1 MSIGPVCRDR
11 GMSVAWVAGSV
22 RANAMTRRRLGWVAT
37 RALAGCSSAELAVAQ
52 LADSPYGHD
61 VRVGQSLAEAQR
73 AVVASVLWNLRVLS
87 GWQPRD
93 GVVMLRALLGAVE
106 AANVG
111 DHLRRLSGARV
122 PPPFQLGGLATAWP
136 RLAAT
141 TSVADLRRALAASPW
156 GDPGGDTPREIALTM
171 RLTLADRIIREVPVA
186 GAWAAGSAA
195 LLLAREAIVEHREL
209 SDRARLVAS
218 RVVGSAAV
226 SAAAATLPDFVDALS
241 PAARWALADVDEAA
255 ALWRAEAAWWA
266 HVGRE
271 GAALCR
277 HTASGPHVLVGA
289 VAVMAVDA
297 WRVRAAL
304 EMAAR
309 TGGPLEVFDAV
320 A

>member
-1 MSIGPVCRDR
+1 MCRDCD
-11 GMSVAWVAGSV
+11 MSAAWVAGSV
-22 RANAMTRRRLGWVAT
+22 RASAMTRRRLGWVAT
-37 RALAGCSSAELAVAQ
+37 RTLAGCSSAELAIAQ

-61 VRVGQSLAEAQR
+61 VRAGQSLAEAQR
-73 AVVASVLWNLRVLS
+73 AVVATVLWNLRVLS

-93 GVVMLRALLGAVE
+93 GVVMLRALLGAIE
-106 AANVG
+106 AANVS
-111 DHLRRLSGARV
+111 DHLQRLSGVRV

-171 RLTLADRIIREVPVA
+171 RLALADRIMTEVPVA
-186 GAWAAGSAA
+186 GAWAAGATA
-195 LLLAREAIVEHREL
+195 LLLAREVVGEHREL
-209 SDRARLVAS
+209 SDRTRLVAS
-218 RVVGSAAV
+218 RVVGPTAV
-226 SAAAATLPDFVDALS
+226 SAAVTLPDLVDAL
-241 PAARWALADVDEAA
+241 PAAARWALADVDDPAV
-255 ALWRAEAAWWA
+255 LWRAEAAWWA
-266 HVGRE
+266 RVGRE

-277 HTASGPHVLVGA
+277 DARAGPKVLVGA

-304 EMAAR
+304 ELAAR
-309 TGGPLEVFDAV
+309 SGGPLEVFDAV

>member
-1 MSIGPVCRDR
+1 VSA
-11 GMSVAWVAGSV
+11 AWVAGSV
-22 RANAMTRRRLGWVAT
+22 RASAMTRRCLGWAAT
-37 RALAGCSSAELAVAQ
+37 RTLAGCSSSGLAVAQ
-52 LADSPYGHD
+52 LADSSYGHD
-61 VRVGQSLAEAQR
+61 VRAGQSLADAQR
-73 AVVASVLWNLRVLS
+73 AAVATVLWNLRVLS

-111 DHLRRLSGARV
+111 DHLQRLSGVRV

-171 RLTLADRIIREVPVA
+171 RLALADRIMREVPVA
-186 GAWAAGSAA
+186 GEWAAGAAA
-195 LLLAREAIVEHREL
+195 LLLAREVASEHREL
-209 SDRARLVAS
+209 SDRTRLVAS
-218 RVVGSAAV
+218 RVVGPAAV
-226 SAAAATLPDFVDALS
+226 SSAVTLPDFVGALS
-241 PAARWALADVDEAA
+241 GAARWALADVDGPA
-255 ALWRAEAAWWA
+255 ALWRSEAAWWTR
-266 HVGRE
+266 VGRE

-277 HTASGPHVLVGA
+277 HAGPGPQVLVGA

-309 TGGPLEVFDAV
+309 GGGRLEVFDAV